1 MLLVCEL
8 HFGEQGSGGIPGLQL
23 RGPQCH
29 PLKQIQPVMPVG
41 TAFCSVGWL
50 AGEQTYRGPSLLRPG
65 TKHEG
70 KSACSQG
77 AVETP
82 RTGAR
87 GFWCFQ
93 KCVSGGH
100 SVLGPLVTW
109 GLLNT
114 QIPGP

>member
-8 HFGEQGSGGIPGLQL
+8 HFGEQGSIAEGSPVSPTPANSACHACSHSHLLCGLACRRTDL
-23 RGPQCH
+23 LCP
-29 PLKQIQPVMPVG
+29 
-41 TAFCSVGWL
+41 FSV
-50 AGEQTYRGPSLLRPG
+50 LRPG

-70 KSACSQG
+70 KAACSQG
-77 AVETP
+77 AMETP

-93 KCVSGGH
+93 KHVSGGH